1 MEEVKIPITLDDS
14 GFGTGAKRIID
25 RMEDTQKEVNKTG
38 MSVDYFAKHMQ
49 NVYRH
54 FDKLTAAVHENTAA
68 IGKDSQATRQLG
80 RDFDET
86 ANKGVSGF
94 GRLEKAAIGFFTIQ
108 KAKEFV
114 GNVYEVRSEIE
125 KLETSFRILVGDKAK
140 ADALFASIRKFAVET
155 PMQLKDLAGAVQTM
169 MGFGIATEDVMA
181 NLEALG
187 NVSMGDS
194 QKFQSLAL
202 AFSQMSATG
211 KLMGQDLLQMI
222 NAGFNPLDQMAKT
235 TGKSIAE
242 LKEEMS
248 QGAISADMV
257 RQAFI
262 DATSE
267 GGKFNGMLEAQSKT
281 LAGAYSN
288 LEGAVDDM
296 LNEIGQKSEGAFATA
311 IEGATDLVKNYD
323 KVASVIQDLIVAY
336 GSYKAALMVCN
347 AVEKASV
354 GIKQAMAVQEALL
367 TAEAKKLAAARG
379 ISLAA
384 AKAELGGV
392 NLLTVAKI
400 RLTAATK
407 SLTAAMMANP
417 YVLVSMAVAGL
428 CFGIYKLATAE
439 DAETAARR
447 RANEEMKT
455 FQNQLDE
462 QKNKIQGYIQT
473 IQDETATE
481 YQKAEAWEMLNKMAP
496 TLTEKYDKA
505 AMATLDLAEAT
516 KELNEQADKANYEH
530 IRDEVQKWKETIDR
544 INQNMLD
551 DARYTGG
558 KNALFN
564 LQQLKGAEAQ
574 LDTYLKKLAEIDR
587 IRAKMAE
594 DAKPLEIRIKEAN
607 ENVHAKQSIYD
618 FYKRAA
624 DLAGELK
631 NAHDEAAGVIANS
644 GIPYNYEAI
653 ADQTKEKYDALIA
666 ELEAD
671 VEDLRTRIA
680 ESPASLEL
688 EQELKG
694 KEKALDDLI
703 SMKQQWAWSG
713 ATTIPLNFVMN
724 FSQVETALQNAKS
737 GQGINTQGM
746 RFNGPTGTWVKDEAT
761 APATMTAS
769 QWRKDAYNNWKQAQ
783 AAVDAF
789 WNKKEEMDK
798 ATFDKEYKSLK
809 DAADQAKKDYD
820 KLKGSTN
827 GNSSAARKAAETA
840 RKHQAYLDLIEK
852 QRVEQERAVTDMEF
866 STEQATIDAMQDGAE
881 KTLRQLK
888 LDHEKRKEE
897 IEREYADLKQA
908 KIDAAKQLFEAN
920 PANNGKV
927 FDASSVDT
935 SYSEKEQANYRALM
949 EANNATY
956 RRALEDRQ
964 RMEAQ
969 SMRDFLKEYGN
980 YQQQRQAIAQ
990 EYARKIQEAE
1000 TIGEKMSLQARME
1013 KELDAIDGKDLAERL
1028 NFEDV
1033 FNNLEVLTV
1042 ERMKSIR
1049 DELRS
1054 QLSSSDLGFD
1064 EYKVLAEQI
1073 DKINTSILDKEE
1085 RESEFLGFR
1094 IPGERTVKRLKEE
1107 QAEAM
1112 RNALAVQTALTDATL
1127 EMEEK
1132 RGVVADLLSGNG
1144 IDYKGE
1150 ITAANSQEILN
1161 SLGLNPALRKKVES
1175 ALLELNAAENKVT
1188 ETTKKKEKADNKV
1201 VTSTQEVEEAQKNL
1215 RERVAEFAKSF
1226 EQINANLQSLPDLA
1240 NVLGFGVS
1248 KEMQQGLDG
1257 INDVMGGMADFA
1269 SGNYVGAA
1277 FKAASAVKNLGQAF
1291 GIIGGA
1297 SNHEEMLARQ
1307 EEYNKALD
1315 ASSAAIDHFT
1325 QEVEKSYGALAIQN
1339 AGRAEDIIKQSMQ
1352 TIVNGI
1358 DSVLS
1363 DNYGGG
1369 HIDYWHANK
1378 ALNRTDSALYGAGIF
1393 DWLREF
1399 GINAY
1404 EAGEGKNTWQQIFR
1418 NDPEK
1423 LASMFRKMRDE
1434 GSDAWRVITTQM
1446 GYNGGALEEWIEKL
1460 ISAYDQLDETADLAK
1475 ERLTT
1480 TTSENVF
1487 DDFLSSLY
1495 DLADGSE
1502 DVTENIAENWQKM
1515 VNRMVINNLVIE
1527 DFREDLKGWYDD
1539 LADLN
1544 RELADGLIDNDTYSE
1559 RLEGLSKRYDDMLG
1573 DAQDKMEDF
1582 RKSGIIKPVSE
1593 ATEEVGAYF
1602 DNLRDRWLSTL
1613 TDMTQSGEDWRK
1625 SLMETMF
1632 SDLVEATVLNVPL
1645 TVTLDGEEKAF
1656 DDFQAYLDNWTE
1668 RYKAVL
1674 ENQTLTDEERNRQL
1688 RALLDEQT
1696 DIREKQAE
1704 KSRQIA
1710 EGIGI
1715 EIKDEF
1721 SNSLDNLGGT
1731 MLDALLGSEEDA
1743 AATGRKVAMS
1753 LIQEMM
1759 KTMLASDRYA
1769 RQMEDIRERWQQVL
1783 TGRNLDEAGN
1793 ELFTMADVLRDISA
1807 LNDEIANDGAI
1818 AALAEQYKA
1827 LEDASKKVESSFGD
1841 LHGTFM
1847 DAITDMESGAENLG
1861 KKLRDT
1867 LTKDLIEKK
1876 VFEIPVTMTIDGEE
1890 RVFDNFDAYQENWT
1904 ERYLDALDSGDE
1916 ALLDALTRELGERE
1930 DAMAKSAEKYVRRLQ
1945 ETVKD
1950 TTFTDME
1957 GDFVSALMDMDGDID
1972 DFANGMKRT
1981 IVQRLVESFMV
1992 SEKIKPLLEDLQ
2004 ATFDAVM
2011 GMESLTLEE
2020 RARMLSEGFE
2030 RDGKMFRG
2038 ISDVTDADGMKAWKD
2053 TVAAALDAAGFK
2065 AEEAATA
2072 FDDLSDRIAS
2082 ALTGYDTSD
2091 NFVKGLTETVISEF
2105 TAAFMATD
2113 EFKERL
2119 KEVKD
2124 GLAAA
2129 AESGDTQM
2137 IRDAENAARALF
2149 DEVEEGTRSI
2159 RELGRESDTTFSGMA
2174 DDWISTL
2181 MDLEATA
2188 EDWAEDIGRTMA
2200 RKIIEQMVAANMIQP
2215 LLDNLQDAF
2224 NEAMSAEGATW
2235 QTVLPQL
2242 APYID
2247 ELKGAFGDL
2256 QPIVEQILNAFG
2268 IFREEVEEEAKE
2280 GFGDLR
2286 GTFVS
2291 SLMDMEADAEKFG
2304 RDIAR
2309 AMTEQMVSSII
2320 EKQFGEQLAAI
2331 NEAWFNALEAGDTE
2345 AMERIRQQLIE
2356 LQKLCG
2362 EAVQPLLD
2370 SLAQIEYV
2378 PEEVEEEIDE
2388 TITSMRDDF
2397 LNALMDMKA
2406 GTAYFVNDIK
2416 KLLTRKLVEKFVLNS
2431 AFDSWIEGIQSQ
2443 YDAIFNGSMSEEQA
2457 AAAMNKLAVE
2467 WEAKAKEMQEQT
2479 QAIFD
2484 LTGWSAIVE
2493 QMNSPLGDLRSSF
2506 RSALMDMEND
2516 TEDFANEISKLLTE
2530 AFIDKFVLGDEF
2542 DKRLAEW
2549 QEQYAAIMKGNYSE
2563 EERASLLKQLQQAIA
2578 AAKEGYAEEAQAIH
2592 DLMGT
2597 GNASDQT
2604 ATMNMAD
2611 KATYDQFETYLG
2623 IAVAQQM
2630 ATLQGNDV
2638 REQILATLRGM
2649 TGITS
2654 PGGDTVK
2661 EIRSLL
2667 NTSNEYLL
2675 DIKRTNRAILEQFG
2689 MKIDNIIS
2697 KLTKLV

>member
-1 MEEVKIPITLDDS
+1 MEEVKIPITIDDS
-14 GFGTGAKRIID
+14 GFGAGTKRIID
-25 RMEDTQKEVNKTG
+25 RMENTQKEVNKTG

-49 NVYRH
+49 EVYRH
-54 FDKLTAAVHENTAA
+54 FDKLTAAVNENTAA

-86 ANKGVSGF
+86 ADKGVSGF

-114 GNVYEVRSEIE
+114 GNVYDVRSEIE

-140 ADALFASIRKFAVET
+140 ADALFASIRKFATET
-155 PMQLKDLAGAVQTM
+155 PMQLKDLAGAAQTM
-169 MGFGIATEDVMA
+169 MGFGIAAEDVME

-323 KVASVIQDLIVAY
+323 KAASIIQDLIVAY

-379 ISLAA
+379 ISLASA
-384 AKAELGGV
+384 TAELGSV

-455 FQNQLDE
+455 FQDQLDE

-473 IQDETATE
+473 LQDSNATE
-481 YQKAEAWEMLNKMAP
+481 YQKAEAWEMLNKMAS
-496 TLTEKYDKA
+496 TLTEKYDR
-505 AMATLDLAEAT
+505 ATLATMDLAEAN
-516 KELNEQADKANYEH
+516 KELTEQAERQNYDHLREELVKWQKEVTRLKAALDSPITNMYQREKGGGVSQSELDAAQAKL
-530 IRDEVQKWKETIDR
+530 DEY
-544 INQNMLD
+544 
-551 DARYTGG
+551 AR
-558 KNALFN
+558 
-564 LQQLKGAEAQ
+564 
-574 LDTYLKKLAEIDR
+574 KLAEIDR

-594 DAKPLEIRIKEAN
+594 DNKPLEIRIKEAN
-607 ENVHAKQSIYD
+607 ENVQTQQKIYD

-631 NAHDEAAGVIANS
+631 TAHDEAAGVIANS

-653 ADQTKEKYDALIA
+653 ADETKDKYDALIG

-724 FSQVETALQNAKS
+724 FSQVETALQNAKN

-746 RFNGPTGTWVKDEAT
+746 RFDGPTGTYVKDEAT

-769 QWRKDAYNNWKQAQ
+769 QWREDAYNAWKKAQ
-783 AAVDAF
+783 GKVDAF

-798 ATFDKEYKSLK
+798 ATFDQEYDRLKSI
-809 DAADQAKKDYD
+809 ADQAKKDYD

-827 GNSSAARKAAETA
+827 GNSSAARNAAETA
-840 RKHQAYLDLIEK
+840 RKHQAYLDLIDK

-866 STEQATIDAMQDGAE
+866 STEQARINAMQDGSE

-920 PANNGKV
+920 PANKGKV

-935 SYSEKEQANYRALM
+935 SYSEKEQANYKALM

-969 SMRDFLKEYGN
+969 AMLDYLKEYGSI
-980 YQQQRQAIAQ
+980 QQQKYAIER
-990 EYARKIQEAE
+990 EYNEKIAKEEDEWRKKQLEAE
-1000 TIGEKMSLQARME
+1000 KKSRLSQMSAQNIAANIDW
-1013 KELDAIDGKDLAERL
+1013 KETFKGVGNIL
-1028 NFEDV
+1028 EDIAKES
-1033 FNNLEVLTV
+1033 LKKV
-1042 ERMKSIR
+1042 EEYMKSAEFSALSAQ
-1049 DELRS
+1049 DKQAYANLRS
-1054 QLSSSDLGFD
+1054 QLIDASGSSASNPFSKKTWDDIAAAAQRYRTAVKTLNDANEHAEEVRKRLTAAEEEAANNPADARLQQVVDALREQFSEVGETVKSAESDVTNAQSDLRVKTDAVSKGFQNFDTVLGQITSGTLSGFVLAVGNVIKQISGSKD
-1064 EYKVLAEQI
+1064 EIATDFGAFFGEAGKQIGGLVGAILQIIDILGTEPAKFIDDLLAKVADVLEAVLSQLPEIIAAAIKGVGNIVGSVFTGLGGMVAGLFGGGADWSAYDAAMDKWGGLLDNWEDNLKYERELMEQKYGKDAIDVSEKALKVLQDTQKAATEIYRGWAGSGAGWFSHSNGYNVNEDTNWSYLWQYDPELAKKI
-1073 DKINTSILDKEE
+1073 DGDVS
-1085 RESEFLGFR
+1085 
-1094 IPGERTVKRLKEE
+1094 RLFDLTWQELEKLKN
-1107 QAEAM
+1107 EAP
-1112 RNALAVQTALTDATL
+1112 QFW
-1127 EMEEK
+1127 
-1132 RGVVADLLSGNG
+1132 
-1144 IDYKGE
+1144 
-1150 ITAANSQEILN
+1150 N
-1161 SLGLNPALRKKVES
+1161 SLHS
-1175 ALLELNAAENKVT
+1175 
-1188 ETTKKKEKADNKV
+1188 
-1201 VTSTQEVEEAQKNL
+1201 EAQNYLDQYIEAGKK
-1215 RERVAEFAKSF
+1215 AE
-1226 EQINANLQSLPDLA
+1226 E
-1240 NVLGFGVS
+1240 
-1248 KEMQQGLDG
+1248 
-1257 INDVMGGMADFA
+1257 
-1269 SGNYVGAA
+1269 
-1277 FKAASAVKNLGQAF
+1277 
-1291 GIIGGA
+1291 
-1297 SNHEEMLARQ
+1297 
-1307 EEYNKALD
+1307 
-1315 ASSAAIDHFT
+1315 
-1325 QEVEKSYGALAIQN
+1325 
-1339 AGRAEDIIKQSMQ
+1339 
-1352 TIVNGI
+1352 TI
-1358 DSVLS
+1358 
-1363 DNYGGG
+1363 
-1369 HIDYWHANK
+1369 K
-1378 ALNRTDSALYGAGIF
+1378 ALN
-1393 DWLREF
+1393 
-1399 GINAY
+1399 
-1404 EAGEGKNTWQQIFR
+1404 KQ
-1418 NDPEK
+1418 
-1423 LASMFRKMRDE
+1423 
-1434 GSDAWRVITTQM
+1434 
-1446 GYNGGALEEWIEKL
+1446 
-1460 ISAYDQLDETADLAK
+1460 
-1475 ERLTT
+1475 LTT
-1480 TTSENVF
+1480 TTSDDVF
-1487 DDFLSSLY
+1487 SNFLDSLY
-1495 DLADGSE
+1495 ELADGSE
-1502 DVTENIAENWQKM
+1502 DVFENVAENWQKM
-1515 VNRMVINNLVIE
+1515 VNRMVINNLIAK
-1527 DFREDLKGWYDD
+1527 DFQSQLEGWYAD
-1539 LADLN
+1539 LAKLQSDYNSGYISESAYRSRLDALKN
-1544 RELADGLIDNDTYSE
+1544 RYNDYLSE
-1559 RLEGLSKRYDDMLG
+1559 AKGKVN
-1573 DAQDKMEDF
+1573 QF
-1582 RKSGIIKPVSE
+1582 TQWGIIKPIEE
-1593 ATEEVGAYF
+1593 AAEEVTEEVGDMSDSIKAAFSDLLNDPTQDVEEWGKNLRNSLIRQMIETRLLGDDFQEWAKAWSEKYWNLLQGGWSTSDRGMTKSQYDAIKAGYEAEFDEMVDSITGQTKTFMDNMGYIFDEETIDSVF
-1602 DNLRDRWLSTL
+1602 DNLHDQFRSTLMDMNADAEEWSKEITQTMVEQLIEKNLLNEAFDEKLDDWRKRFEETMSDDALSDAEREMRLAALRAELEALRESLSTEAQKYLDSLGYSEMVKEETPFKDLRSTFLSTL
-1613 TDMTQSGEDWRK
+1613 MDMEGDAEEFRK
-1625 SLMETMF
+1625 SLNETLTR
-1632 SDLVEATVLNVPL
+1632 DLIEKQILDVPITVN
-1645 TVTLDGEEKAF
+1645 GMSF
-1656 DDFQAYLDNWTE
+1656 DDFNAYVEDWNKRYAEAVKNGNQEALD
-1668 RYKAVL
+1668 
-1674 ENQTLTDEERNRQL
+1674 
-1688 RALLDEQT
+1688 ALLDELVQV
-1696 DIREKQAE
+1696 R
-1704 KSRQIA
+1704 
-1710 EGIGI
+1710 
-1715 EIKDEF
+1715 
-1721 SNSLDNLGGT
+1721 
-1731 MLDALLGSEEDA
+1731 
-1743 AATGRKVAMS
+1743 AM
-1753 LIQEMM
+1753 
-1759 KTMLASDRYA
+1759 
-1769 RQMEDIRERWQQVL
+1769 
-1783 TGRNLDEAGN
+1783 
-1793 ELFTMADVLRDISA
+1793 
-1807 LNDEIANDGAI
+1807 
-1818 AALAEQYKA
+1818 
-1827 LEDASKKVESSFGD
+1827 
-1841 LHGTFM
+1841 
-1847 DAITDMESGAENLG
+1847 
-1861 KKLRDT
+1861 
-1867 LTKDLIEKK
+1867 
-1876 VFEIPVTMTIDGEE
+1876 
-1890 RVFDNFDAYQENWT
+1890 
-1904 ERYLDALDSGDE
+1904 
-1916 ALLDALTRELGERE
+1916 
-1930 DAMAKSAEKYVRRLQ
+1930 
-1945 ETVKD
+1945 
-1950 TTFTDME
+1950 
-1957 GDFVSALMDMDGDID
+1957 
-1972 DFANGMKRT
+1972 
-1981 IVQRLVESFMV
+1981 
-1992 SEKIKPLLEDLQ
+1992 
-2004 ATFDAVM
+2004 
-2011 GMESLTLEE
+2011 TLE
-2020 RARMLSEGFE
+2020 
-2030 RDGKMFRG
+2030 
-2038 ISDVTDADGMKAWKD
+2038 V
-2053 TVAAALDAAGFK
+2053 
-2065 AEEAATA
+2065 AEE
-2072 FDDLSDRIAS
+2072 LR
-2082 ALTGYDTSD
+2082 
-2091 NFVKGLTETVISEF
+2091 
-2105 TAAFMATD
+2105 
-2113 EFKERL
+2113 ERL
-2119 KEVKD
+2119 KEV
-2124 GLAAA
+2124 
-2129 AESGDTQM
+2129 E
-2137 IRDAENAARALF
+2137 
-2149 DEVEEGTRSI
+2149 EVKP
-2159 RELGRESDTTFSGMA
+2159 DTTFKDMT

-2235 QTVLPQL
+2235 QSVLPQL

-2256 QPIVEQILNAFG
+2256 QPIVEQILNALG

-2280 GFGDLR
+2280 GFSDLR
-2286 GTFVS
+2286 GAFVS

-2320 EKQFGEQLAAI
+2320 EQQFGEQLVAI

-2362 EAVQPLLD
+2362 AAVQPLLD
-2370 SLAQIEYV
+2370 DLKEIEYV
-2378 PEEVEEEIDE
+2378 EEVEVDE
-2388 TITSMRDDF
+2388 TITSMRDSW
-2397 LNALMDMKA
+2397 LSALMDMKA
-2406 GTAYFVNDIK
+2406 GTQDFVNDIK
-2416 KLLTRKLVEKFVLNS
+2416 KLLTQKLVEKFVLNS
-2431 AFDSWIEGIQSQ
+2431 AFDSWLEGMQSQ

-2457 AAAMNKLAVE
+2457 SAAMNKLAVE

-2484 LTGWSAIVE
+2484 LTGWSSIVE
-2493 QMNSPLGDLRSSF
+2493 QMSSPLGDLRSSF

-2516 TEDFANEISKLLTE
+2516 TEDFANDISKLLTE

-2578 AAKEGYAEEAQAIH
+2578 AAKEGYAEEAQAIQ

-2597 GNASDQT
+2597 GQSSDQT
-2604 ATMNMAD
+2604 ATLNMAD

-2675 DIKRTNRAILEQFG
+2675 DIKRTNRAFLEQFG

>member
-54 FDKLTAAVHENTAA
+54 FDKLTAAVYENTAA

-80 RDFDET
+80 RDFDEA

-125 KLETSFRILVGDKAK
+125 KLETSFRILVGDKAQ

-155 PMQLKDLAGAVQTM
+155 QMQLKDLAGAAQTM

-481 YQKAEAWEMLNKMAP
+481 YQKAVAWEMLNKMAP

-724 FSQVETALQNAKS
+724 FSQVETALQNAKN

-935 SYSEKEQANYRALM
+935 SYSENEQANYRALM

-969 SMRDFLKEYGN
+969 AMLDYLKEYGSI
-980 YQQQRQAIAQ
+980 QQQKYAIER
-990 EYARKIQEAE
+990 EYNEKIAKEEDEWRKKQLEAE
-1000 TIGEKMSLQARME
+1000 KKSRLSQMSAQNIAANIDW
-1013 KELDAIDGKDLAERL
+1013 KETFKGVGNIL
-1028 NFEDV
+1028 EDIAKES
-1033 FNNLEVLTV
+1033 LKKV
-1042 ERMKSIR
+1042 EEYMKSAEFSALSAQ
-1049 DELRS
+1049 DKQAYSNLRS
-1054 QLSSSDLGFD
+1054 QLIDASGNNASNPFSKKTWDDIAAAAQRYRTAVKTLNDANEHAEEVRKRLTAAEEEAANNPADARLQEVVDGLREQFNKVGETVKSAETEVTNAQSDLRVKTDNVSKGFQNFD
-1064 EYKVLAEQI
+1064 TVLGQITSGTLSGFVLAVGNVIKQISGSKDDIATDFGALFGEAGKQIGGLVGAILQIIDILGTEPTKFIDDLLTKVADVLEAVLSQLPEIIAAAIKGVGNIVGSVFTGLGGMVAGLFGGGADWSAYEAAMDKWGHILDSWESNLKYERELMEKAYGKDAIDVSEKALKVLEDTQKAAAEIYRGWAGSGAGWFSHSNGYNVNDDASWKFLWQY
-1073 DKINTSILDKEE
+1073 DPELAQKIGSTAFINPFTRQMDYTNGDVS
-1085 RESEFLGFR
+1085 
-1094 IPGERTVKRLKEE
+1094 RLFDLTWQELEKLKN
-1107 QAEAM
+1107 EAP
-1112 RNALAVQTALTDATL
+1112 QFW
-1127 EMEEK
+1127 
-1132 RGVVADLLSGNG
+1132 
-1144 IDYKGE
+1144 
-1150 ITAANSQEILN
+1150 N
-1161 SLGLNPALRKKVES
+1161 SLHG
-1175 ALLELNAAENKVT
+1175 
-1188 ETTKKKEKADNKV
+1188 
-1201 VTSTQEVEEAQKNL
+1201 EAQKY
-1215 RERVAEFAKSF
+1215 
-1226 EQINANLQSLPDLA
+1226 
-1240 NVLGFGVS
+1240 
-1248 KEMQQGLDG
+1248 LDQYIEAG
-1257 INDVMGGMADFA
+1257 
-1269 SGNYVGAA
+1269 
-1277 FKAASAVKNLGQAF
+1277 KAA
-1291 GIIGGA
+1291 
-1297 SNHEEMLARQ
+1297 EETIA
-1307 EEYNKALD
+1307 AL
-1315 ASSAAIDHFT
+1315 SE
-1325 QEVEKSYGALAIQN
+1325 Q
-1339 AGRAEDIIKQSMQ
+1339 
-1352 TIVNGI
+1352 
-1358 DSVLS
+1358 
-1363 DNYGGG
+1363 
-1369 HIDYWHANK
+1369 
-1378 ALNRTDSALYGAGIF
+1378 
-1393 DWLREF
+1393 
-1399 GINAY
+1399 
-1404 EAGEGKNTWQQIFR
+1404 
-1418 NDPEK
+1418 
-1423 LASMFRKMRDE
+1423 
-1434 GSDAWRVITTQM
+1434 
-1446 GYNGGALEEWIEKL
+1446 
-1460 ISAYDQLDETADLAK
+1460 
-1475 ERLTT
+1475 LTT
-1480 TTSENVF
+1480 TTKEDVF
-1487 DDFLSSLY
+1487 DDFLNSLY
-1495 DLADGSE
+1495 ELADGSE
-1502 DVTENIAENWQKM
+1502 DAFDNIAENWQKM
-1515 VNRMVINNLVIE
+1515 VNRMVINNLIAKDFQQKLESWYADLAKLQSDYNSGKIDERTYKSRLEALKSTYLGYLTDAEKQVDQFTEWGIIKPIE
-1527 DFREDLKGWYDD
+1527 EAVEEVTKEYFSGLRDSWLDTLTDMEADGESWKREIQRVMFEDLVNEFILGDD
-1539 LADLN
+1539 FNTWLENWKNAYKEALEAGDEQRLTQLLEEQVRKREELAGKAQQ
-1544 RELADGLIDNDTYSE
+1544 LADGIGYEKLAEEAENAFSDIRSSLLDTLMDMDADAESWGEKIRETLLREMVEKTIVESMGLGELMETYGAKLLSYITDESLTDAQRQQNIDDVLSE
-1559 RLEGLSKRYDDMLG
+1559 MEEAFGKASELVQKMRDALGIGKKEEAPESPFKDLRDQFLSTLMDMEG
-1573 DAQDKMEDF
+1573 DAEDF
-1582 RKSGIIKPVSE
+1582 RK
-1593 ATEEVGAYF
+1593 
-1602 DNLRDRWLSTL
+1602 NLNKIL
-1613 TDMTQSGEDWRK
+1613 TQS
-1625 SLMETMF
+1625 
-1632 SDLVEATVLNVPL
+1632 
-1645 TVTLDGEEKAF
+1645 
-1656 DDFQAYLDNWTE
+1656 
-1668 RYKAVL
+1668 
-1674 ENQTLTDEERNRQL
+1674 
-1688 RALLDEQT
+1688 
-1696 DIREKQAE
+1696 
-1704 KSRQIA
+1704 
-1710 EGIGI
+1710 
-1715 EIKDEF
+1715 
-1721 SNSLDNLGGT
+1721 
-1731 MLDALLGSEEDA
+1731 
-1743 AATGRKVAMS
+1743 
-1753 LIQEMM
+1753 
-1759 KTMLASDRYA
+1759 
-1769 RQMEDIRERWQQVL
+1769 
-1783 TGRNLDEAGN
+1783 
-1793 ELFTMADVLRDISA
+1793 
-1807 LNDEIANDGAI
+1807 
-1818 AALAEQYKA
+1818 
-1827 LEDASKKVESSFGD
+1827 
-1841 LHGTFM
+1841 
-1847 DAITDMESGAENLG
+1847 
-1861 KKLRDT
+1861 
-1867 LTKDLIEKK
+1867 LIEK
-1876 VFEIPVTMTIDGEE
+1876 FIL
-1890 RVFDNFDAYQENWT
+1890 N
-1904 ERYLDALDSGDE
+1904 
-1916 ALLDALTRELGERE
+1916 
-1930 DAMAKSAEKYVRRLQ
+1930 
-1945 ETVKD
+1945 
-1950 TTFTDME
+1950 
-1957 GDFVSALMDMDGDID
+1957 D
-1972 DFANGMKRT
+1972 DFDKY
-1981 IVQRLVESFMV
+1981 
-1992 SEKIKPLLEDLQ
+1992 LEDWNQRYMDILNDGNKTQ
-2004 ATFDAVM
+2004 
-2011 GMESLTLEE
+2011 EE
-2020 RARMLSEGFE
+2020 IE
-2030 RDGKMFRG
+2030 
-2038 ISDVTDADGMKAWKD
+2038 
-2053 TVAAALDAAGFK
+2053 AALDAMIEELVAK
-2065 AEEAATA
+2065 RELTLEQAEK
-2072 FDDLSDRIAS
+2072 LRDR
-2082 ALTGYDTSD
+2082 L
-2091 NFVKGLTETVISEF
+2091 V
-2105 TAAFMATD
+2105 
-2113 EFKERL
+2113 
-2119 KEVKD
+2119 
-2124 GLAAA
+2124 
-2129 AESGDTQM
+2129 
-2137 IRDAENAARALF
+2137 
-2149 DEVEEGTRSI
+2149 EVEE
-2159 RELGRESDTTFSGMA
+2159 EMPDTTFSDMT
-2174 DDWISTL
+2174 DSWISTL
-2181 MDLEATA
+2181 MDLETTA
-2188 EDWAEDIGRTMA
+2188 EDWAEDIGRTMT

-2345 AMERIRQQLIE
+2345 ALERIRQQLIE

-2406 GTAYFVNDIK
+2406 GTADFVNDIK
-2416 KLLTRKLVEKFVLNS
+2416 KLLTQKLVEKFVLNS
-2431 AFDSWIEGIQSQ
+2431 AFDSWLEGIQSQ

>member
-80 RDFDET
+80 REFDET
-86 ANKGVSGF
+86 ADKGVNGF

-114 GNVYEVRSEIE
+114 GKVYDVRSEIE

-155 PMQLKDLAGAVQTM
+155 PMQLKDLAGAAQTM

-248 QGAISADMV
+248 LGAISADMV

-267 GGKFNGMLEAQSKT
+267 GGKFNGMLEAQSKNM
-281 LAGAYSN
+281 AGAYSN

-296 LNEIGQKSEGAFATA
+296 LNEIGQKSEGAFAMA

-447 RANEEMKT
+447 RVNEEMKT

-496 TLTEKYDKA
+496 TLTEKYDR
-505 AMATLDLAEAT
+505 ATLATMDLAEAN
-516 KELNEQADKANYEH
+516 KELTEQAERLNYEH
-530 IRDEVQKWKETIDR
+530 LREEVIKWS
-544 INQNMLD
+544 
-551 DARYTGG
+551 
-558 KNALFN
+558 NALKQAKAN
-564 LQQLKGAEAQ
+564 EKAYLESTSPDPNGVRAQSIGKSIEEAQ
-574 LDTYLKKLAEIDR
+574 AKLDEYAKKLAEINR

-594 DAKPLEIRIKEAN
+594 DAKPIEIRIKEAN
-607 ENVHAKQSIYD
+607 ENVQAKQEIYD

-688 EQELKG
+688 EHELKG

-724 FSQVETALQNAKS
+724 FSQVETALQNAKN

-798 ATFDKEYKSLK
+798 ETFDKEYKSLK

-920 PANNGKV
+920 TANNGKV

-969 SMRDFLKEYGN
+969 AMLDYLKQYGDYEQQKFAITKEFEEKIRNAASPTEAASLTLQRDNDIEKLSAQQLQEKIDWSGVFNDLDGHSKEYLGKLRD
-980 YQQQRQAIAQ
+980 QLQGLLKDGDLPVDQMAVVQG
-990 EYARKIQEAE
+990 KIQEINAALNKQSGLFGHVSDLQQEHNRRLQQAADAQDRLNRAKQEETAATKRISDVQQKIQDLLSSNGIDTDVDMDDDLARVFDANSEEFKQMNDLLTQLCTNEGELAE
-1000 TIGEKMSLQARME
+1000 ARKKTGEATQEAKDAEDAAQESLEQAVARHLGNVNEWTQKYLGDLPGLLDKIGLGDIGEKVQQGMNG
-1013 KELDAIDGKDLAERL
+1013 I
-1028 NFEDV
+1028 
-1033 FNNLEVLTV
+1033 NN
-1042 ERMKSIR
+1042 
-1049 DELRS
+1049 
-1054 QLSSSDLGFD
+1054 
-1064 EYKVLAEQI
+1064 A
-1073 DKINTSILDKEE
+1073 
-1085 RESEFLGFR
+1085 
-1094 IPGERTVKRLKEE
+1094 
-1107 QAEAM
+1107 A
-1112 RNALAVQTALTDATL
+1112 NAA
-1127 EMEEK
+1127 
-1132 RGVVADLLSGNG
+1132 ADFTSGN
-1144 IDYKGE
+1144 
-1150 ITAANSQEILN
+1150 
-1161 SLGLNPALRKKVES
+1161 
-1175 ALLELNAAENKVT
+1175 
-1188 ETTKKKEKADNKV
+1188 
-1201 VTSTQEVEEAQKNL
+1201 
-1215 RERVAEFAKSF
+1215 F
-1226 EQINANLQSLPDLA
+1226 
-1240 NVLGFGVS
+1240 
-1248 KEMQQGLDG
+1248 
-1257 INDVMGGMADFA
+1257 
-1269 SGNYVGAA
+1269 VGAA
-1277 FKAASAVKNLGQAF
+1277 MNGISALQDF
-1291 GIIGGA
+1291 GSMFGLFGS
-1297 SNHEEMLARQ
+1297 SNHEEMLEVQKEA
-1307 EEYNKALD
+1307 NDKLD
-1315 ASSAAIDHFT
+1315 LINDKVGRISDKLD
-1325 QEVEKSYGALAIQN
+1325 KSYGVEAVRTYEELKDYIDSSQEQFHRGVIA
-1339 AGRAEDIIKQSMQ
+1339 AGDDNYDGGHSEWWHRNKNGGEGVDGFVARLKEYYHLDFSGTAWQDFFNYIASLEEGEGARILNDLRENSSMQ
-1352 TIVNGI
+1352 DIWEE
-1358 DSVLS
+1358 LM
-1363 DNYGGG
+1363 
-1369 HIDYWHANK
+1369 
-1378 ALNRTDSALYGAGIF
+1378 RTNSY
-1393 DWLREF
+1393 
-1399 GINAY
+1399 
-1404 EAGEGKNTWQQIFR
+1404 
-1418 NDPEK
+1418 
-1423 LASMFRKMRDE
+1423 DE
-1434 GSDAWRVITTQM
+1434 GAIAGWVSRWADSYDDMADAI
-1446 GYNGGALEEWIEKL
+1446 
-1460 ISAYDQLDETADLAK
+1460 DQLN

-1480 TTSENVF
+1480 TTKENVF
-1487 DDFLSSLY
+1487 DDFLGYLY
-1495 DLADGSE
+1495 DFANGVE
-1502 DVTENIAENWQKM
+1502 DVTESAAEDWREM
-1515 VNRMVINNLVIE
+1515 VNRMVINNRIAK
-1527 DFREDLKGWYDD
+1527 DLQESLNGWYD
-1539 LADLN
+1539 
-1544 RELADGLIDNDTYSE
+1544 ELAQLTKEYAEGGITSEEYARRLSELRKQYDSYMNDAQSQIEQYTEMGIIQPIDKAAERMKELVSDMAGSVRNAFQQLLDGTVTDVERWGRDLRRTMATQLIESLLFDEAFEKWSENMAERFKGITQAFRDGRFDDDTYR
-1559 RLEGLSKRYDDMLG
+1559 RLTGEWSD
-1573 DAQDKMEDF
+1573 Q
-1582 RKSGIIKPVSE
+1582 
-1593 ATEEVGAYF
+1593 VG
-1602 DNLRDRWLSTL
+1602 
-1613 TDMTQSGEDWRK
+1613 
-1625 SLMETMF
+1625 
-1632 SDLVEATVLNVPL
+1632 
-1645 TVTLDGEEKAF
+1645 
-1656 DDFQAYLDNWTE
+1656 
-1668 RYKAVL
+1668 YKA
-1674 ENQTLTDEERNRQL
+1674 
-1688 RALLDEQT
+1688 
-1696 DIREKQAE
+1696 
-1704 KSRQIA
+1704 
-1710 EGIGI
+1710 
-1715 EIKDEF
+1715 
-1721 SNSLDNLGGT
+1721 
-1731 MLDALLGSEEDA
+1731 
-1743 AATGRKVAMS
+1743 
-1753 LIQEMM
+1753 
-1759 KTMLASDRYA
+1759 
-1769 RQMEDIRERWQQVL
+1769 EDIREQVE
-1783 TGRNLDEAGN
+1783 D
-1793 ELFTMADVLRDISA
+1793 MM
-1807 LNDEIANDGAI
+1807 
-1818 AALAEQYKA
+1818 KA
-1827 LEDASKKVESSFGD
+1827 LGLSLSQDDTFRGMGD
-1841 LHGTFM
+1841 SWVSML
-1847 DAITDMESGAENLG
+1847 TDM
-1861 KKLRDT
+1861 
-1867 LTKDLIEKK
+1867 
-1876 VFEIPVTMTIDGEE
+1876 
-1890 RVFDNFDAYQENWT
+1890 
-1904 ERYLDALDSGDE
+1904 
-1916 ALLDALTRELGERE
+1916 
-1930 DAMAKSAEKYVRRLQ
+1930 
-1945 ETVKD
+1945 
-1950 TTFTDME
+1950 
-1957 GDFVSALMDMDGDID
+1957 
-1972 DFANGMKRT
+1972 
-1981 IVQRLVESFMV
+1981 
-1992 SEKIKPLLEDLQ
+1992 
-2004 ATFDAVM
+2004 
-2011 GMESLTLEE
+2011 
-2020 RARMLSEGFE
+2020 
-2030 RDGKMFRG
+2030 G
-2038 ISDVTDADGMKAWKD
+2038 IA
-2053 TVAAALDAAGFK
+2053 
-2065 AEEAATA
+2065 
-2072 FDDLSDRIAS
+2072 
-2082 ALTGYDTSD
+2082 
-2091 NFVKGLTETVISEF
+2091 
-2105 TAAFMATD
+2105 
-2113 EFKERL
+2113 
-2119 KEVKD
+2119 
-2124 GLAAA
+2124 
-2129 AESGDTQM
+2129 
-2137 IRDAENAARALF
+2137 
-2149 DEVEEGTRSI
+2149 
-2159 RELGRESDTTFSGMA
+2159 A
-2174 DDWISTL
+2174 DDW
-2181 MDLEATA
+2181 A
-2188 EDWAEDIGRTMA
+2188 EEIGQVMA
-2200 RKIIEQMVAANMIQP
+2200 QRIIQQFVVANMMQP
-2215 LLDNLQDAF
+2215 LLDRLQDEFDRA
-2224 NEAMSAEGATW
+2224 SAEEGATW
-2235 QTVLPQL
+2235 QAIIADENVKAVLDEIKAAYPELQDTVRSIYEALGL
-2242 APYID
+2242 SLG
-2247 ELKGAFGDL
+2247 EGLGDL
-2256 QPIVEQILNAFG
+2256 T
-2268 IFREEVEEEAKE
+2268 
-2280 GFGDLR
+2280 D
-2286 GTFVS
+2286 TFVS
-2291 SLMDMEADAEKFG
+2291 SLTNLDGKAG
-2304 RDIAR
+2304 DIGKSVGKK
-2309 AMTEQMVSSII
+2309 MIEQMIAEII
-2320 EKQFGEQLAAI
+2320 SKKYSDQIEDISRRWQEALDSEDTDAIAALR
-2331 NEAWFNALEAGDTE
+2331 EELEALYQTIGD
-2345 AMERIRQQLIE
+2345 
-2356 LQKLCG
+2356 
-2362 EAVQPLLD
+2362 D
-2370 SLAQIEYV
+2370 
-2378 PEEVEEEIDE
+2378 
-2388 TITSMRDDF
+2388 
-2397 LNALMDMKA
+2397 
-2406 GTAYFVNDIK
+2406 
-2416 KLLTRKLVEKFVLNS
+2416 
-2431 AFDSWIEGIQSQ
+2431 
-2443 YDAIFNGSMSEEQA
+2443 DAISQLKEE
-2457 AAAMNKLAVE
+2457 L
-2467 WEAKAKEMQEQT
+2467 KE
-2479 QAIFD
+2479 
-2484 LTGWSAIVE
+2484 
-2493 QMNSPLGDLRSSF
+2493 LGRSNPFESLRSSF
-2506 RSALMDMEND
+2506 VTSLMDIKSD
-2516 TEDFANEISKLLTE
+2516 AQHFASDIGQLLTE
-2530 AFIDKFVLGDEF
+2530 SFIDRFVLGDEF

-2549 QEQYAAIMKGNYSE
+2549 QEQYASIMRGNYSE
-2563 EERASLLKQLQQAIA
+2563 EERARLLKELQAAIA

-2604 ATMNMAD
+2604 ATANMAD
-2611 KATYDQFETYLG
+2611 KATYEQFETYLG